1 MPKHAKQTKVTR
13 DEAMI
18 EALPGLEPNQR
29 RQFPPALGS
38 VEAVVARY
46 QEHLDAVA
54 DVRAKEIAWRVAV
67 ERERQLEAEL
77 QPLHARVTL
86 VLRGFFGSSS
96 TKLQDFGVRPQ
107 KTPHTPIEV
116 KARAVERRL
125 ETRRLRGTIGKK
137 QRKRIKAK
145 GG

>member
-1 MPKHAKQTKVTR
+1 MKKHAKQTKLSR

-18 EALPGLEPNQR
+18 EGLPELDAAVGKR
-29 RQFPPALGS
+29 FPPDLGS

-46 QEHLDAVA
+46 REHLDAMK
-54 DVRAKEIAWRVAV
+54 DVRAKEIAWRLAV
-67 ERERQLEAEL
+67 ERERALESEL
-77 QPLHARVTL
+77 QPLHARMTL
-86 VLRGFFGSSS
+86 LLRSAYGKHS
-96 TKLQDFGVRPQ
+96 TQLQYFGVLPAKR
-107 KTPHTPIEV
+107 PHTPIEV

-125 ETRRLRGTIGKK
+125 ETRRLRGTLGKK